1 MKNLFIGGS
10 SELAILIAKN
20 FSNNYNLSRKKNKF
34 YRKNF
39 ILKNYSINELKK
51 TFKKLIKF
59 KFDNIL
65 IFNGYFMPST
75 LTNFNAND
83 FDKVININLKI
94 PLFVSKL
101 CLDNKIT
108 KKNAA
113 IYFISSLAAKKAA
126 VGNALYAIA
135 KNSLNFANKILY
147 LEQKKRG
154 VRFNVI
160 SFGIIKNKMGEHLI
174 NSIPI
179 LKNNSEN
186 YSNLSNIKNKI
197 RKILN
202 SRNINGK
209 NIYI

>member
-1 MKNLFIGGS
+1 
-10 SELAILIAKN
+10 
-20 FSNNYNLSRKKNKF
+20 
-34 YRKNF
+34 
-39 ILKNYSINELKK
+39 
-51 TFKKLIKF
+51 
-59 KFDNIL
+59 
-65 IFNGYFMPST
+65 MPST
-75 LTNFNAND
+75 LTNFNTND

-113 IYFISSLAAKKAA
+113 IYFISSLAAKKPA

-135 KNSLNFANKILY
+135 KSSLNFANKILY

-154 VRFNVI
+154 VRFNAI
-160 SFGIIKNKMGEHLI
+160 SFGIIKNKMGDHVI
-174 NSIPI
+174 NSIPV
-179 LKNNSEN
+179 LKNNPEN
-186 YSNLSNIKNKI
+186 YSNLSNVKNKI
-197 RKILN
+197 KKILN